1 MKRTLPTLS
10 EQLVEIIN
18 STDITKGPQ
27 TERMM
32 KVRQLIEVCRIE
44 NLRESKRCEER
55 DKKEKELKE
64 QYDKL
69 IIQIEETNKNMKLLE
84 EENQR
89 LTKEENELI
98 DQIGKIKKNK
108 EEYEQKIKECQE
120 KYLQRVENDKKMK
133 EYQQIIDDATKE
145 YTESQTT
152 RQMADKEIM
161 DINKNHD
168 FKKEIKYLTQHL
180 QRLKSEPNV
189 DDQIKMKEDYVE
201 KLTKDCGLVEC
212 DHQPEKYRLNQRIKE
227 LEEQKVLFQ
236 KNLNE
241 LNAKMAAPMFDE
253 KKDDAFG
260 SLF

>member
-1 MKRTLPTLS
+1 MYNVKSKKAEEFIDDYEIKETIDYACQNKSNKTLIDSIIKKAEECKGLS
-10 EQLVEIIN
+10 H
-18 STDITKGPQ
+18 
-27 TERMM
+27 
-32 KVRQLIEVCRIE
+32 
-44 NLRESKRCEER
+44 REAMVLLEC
-55 DKKEKELKE
+55 D
-64 QYDKL
+64 
-69 IIQIEETNKNMKLLE
+69 LE